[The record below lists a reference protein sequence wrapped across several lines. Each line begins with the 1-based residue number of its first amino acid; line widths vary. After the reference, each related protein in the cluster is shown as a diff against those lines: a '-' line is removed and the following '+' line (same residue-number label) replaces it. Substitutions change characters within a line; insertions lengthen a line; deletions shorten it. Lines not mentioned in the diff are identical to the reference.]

1 MMMFMC
7 NGSDGCREVG
17 VYCEGICIQGA
28 VERLSPCLHD
38 YSLNKAMARKRLLI
52 EMGMGTDLRGQDYTK
67 AAVRALKDALWH
79 NSVSI
84 APALGYPRESMEVDV
99 EIGVSDP
106 DAVNRQAV
114 ADVLPYGRARVNV
127 VKGGLD
133 IVNRETGNTT
143 VMANAVAVVY
153 LDIEEQDA
161 AGEQA

>member
-1 MMMFMC
+1 
-7 NGSDGCREVG
+7 
-17 VYCEGICIQGA
+17 
-28 VERLSPCLHD
+28 
-38 YSLNKAMARKRLLI
+38 
-52 EMGMGTDLRGQDYTK
+52 MGTDLRGQDYTK